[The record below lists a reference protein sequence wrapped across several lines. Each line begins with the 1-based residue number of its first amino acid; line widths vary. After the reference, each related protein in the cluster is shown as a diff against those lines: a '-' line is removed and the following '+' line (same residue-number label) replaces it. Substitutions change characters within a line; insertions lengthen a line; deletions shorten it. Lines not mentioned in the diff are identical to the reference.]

1 METVSEHE
9 LLALRAA
16 TRTGKRP
23 WTSLAGKIR
32 DWREAQKI
40 ARYRRR
46 FRNAFGFFRVGVVA
60 WRNLASISP
69 EDRARLEA
77 RFRDAWRAE
86 YRRRFVNR
94 RLGWLFQVAIV
105 LSYMAYF
112 ALLPW
117 ALPEKYRT
125 GGYFDTLIFAFF
137 GSYVVIVIGGVLVYW
152 MSKYLDG
159 RWAIAAALRGTGS
172 VAVIFLIFMLMV
184 FLTGQ
189 ESADPWLLVLLGL
202 MAWGFAFAAVLGF
215 GWAALSAATNL
226 VRRRDPDALLA
237 ASLFG
242 ALRSLEF
249 NGDQWPNP
257 NFRAGIAREFGA
269 ASTIARSFLFRKF
282 DAADPETRLWQLR
295 QANRIA
301 DGLAQ
306 RQRWLVTP
314 KPDTYEFLLGAV
326 SRSLVAVLS
335 GNWDELARRDTPETA
350 EPDGALVR
358 PDMSRGRRALAML
371 LSGLQTIAVAAL
383 PAAALWMARSRD
395 LLAHVD
401 PRTLDYVEIG
411 VFVWAVLILA
421 FMLDPRLTEKI
432 SGAKDVISLLNPRK
446 KGGD

>member
-172 VAVIFLIFMLMV
+172 VAGIFLIFMLMV

-202 MAWGFAFAAVLGF
+202 MAWGFAFL
-215 GWAALSAATNL
+215 
-226 VRRRDPDALLA
+226 P
-237 ASLFG
+237 
-242 ALRSLEF
+242 
-249 NGDQWPNP
+249 
-257 NFRAGIAREFGA
+257 
-269 ASTIARSFLFRKF
+269 
-282 DAADPETRLWQLR
+282 
-295 QANRIA
+295 
-301 DGLAQ
+301 
-306 RQRWLVTP
+306 
-314 KPDTYEFLLGAV
+314 Y
-326 SRSLVAVLS
+326 S
-335 GNWDELARRDTPETA
+335 GS
-350 EPDGALVR
+350 V
-358 PDMSRGRRALAML
+358 GR
-371 LSGLQTIAVAAL
+371 
-383 PAAALWMARSRD
+383 
-395 LLAHVD
+395 H
-401 PRTLDYVEIG
+401 
-411 VFVWAVLILA
+411 
-421 FMLDPRLTEKI
+421 
-432 SGAKDVISLLNPRK
+432 
-446 KGGD
+446 